1 MGATPLHPLRQA
13 VILAGGRGT
22 RLLPLT
28 LTRPKPMVEVHGRP
42 FLAYLLEQ
50 LRDQGIERVVL
61 LLGYLP
67 QVIQDYI
74 GDGRAFGLK
83 VDYVVTAVEDETGP
97 RLRAARALLDDRFFL
112 LYCDNY
118 WPFDLNRM
126 WAQYEKIG
134 AAAQISVYRNRDGH
148 TKHNLRVD
156 TNGRVALYDK
166 SRTAPGLSGVDIG
179 FAIMPRSVIDTL
191 PVGNESFEKRAYT
204 ALVARG
210 ELGAFETDHRYYGPG
225 TLQRLP
231 ELQRFLART
240 PTVIL
245 DRDGTLNRQMGRA
258 EYVTTTDQFVWLP
271 GAREAVARLSQAGY
285 RVLIATNQPGIARGA
300 LTEAQLTAIH
310 DRMTTDVRALG
321 GDIAAIYHCP
331 HNWDEG
337 CECRKPA
344 PGLLFQAQ
352 RDFALD
358 LSRTPFFGD
367 DPRDGAAAEAAGCPF
382 THISAEYPLAAAVN
396 TLLARQKAA

>member
-1 MGATPLHPLRQA
+1 MGTKPQHPLRQA

-28 LTRPKPMVEVHGRP
+28 LTRPKPMVDIHGRP
-42 FLAYLLEQ
+42 FLAYLLDQ
-50 LRDQGIERVVL
+50 LREQGIERVLL

-67 QVIQDYI
+67 KVVQDYV
-74 GDGRAFGLK
+74 GDGRAFGLQ
-83 VDYVVTAVEDETGP
+83 VDYVVTAVDDETGP

-118 WPFDLNRM
+118 WPFDLDRM
-126 WAQYEKIG
+126 WGQYLRSG
-134 AAAQISVYRNRDGH
+134 AAAQIAVYRNRDGY

-156 TNGRVALYDK
+156 AQGRVALYDK
-166 SRTAPGLSGVDIG
+166 TRSAPGLSGVDIG
-179 FAIMPRSVIDTL
+179 FAIMPRQVVDAL
-191 PVGNESFEKRAYT
+191 PADNESFEKRAYT

-210 ELGAFETDHRYYGPG
+210 ALGAFESDHRYYGPG

-245 DRDGTLNRQMGRA
+245 DRDGTLNRPMGRA
-258 EYVTTTDQFVWLP
+258 EYVTRPEQFVWLP

-300 LTEAQLTAIH
+300 LTEADLAAIH
-310 DRMTTDVRALG
+310 AKMTTDVKAIG
-321 GDIAAIYHCP
+321 GSIDGIYHCP

-337 CECRKPA
+337 CGCRKPA
-344 PGLLFQAQ
+344 PGLLFRAQ

-367 DPRDGAAAEAAGCPF
+367 DPRDGAAAEAAGAPF
-382 THISAEYPLAAAVN
+382 IPISTEHPLAAAVN